1 MFTTSPVDE
10 KYEGAIEERE
20 ETSNFQLY
28 QAIKHNGKDSIDSDN
43 KECLDQITERIKQLK
58 CATLG
63 SSFEAKGQKS

>member
-28 QAIKHNGKDSIDSDN
+28 RVIKHNGKDSIDSDN
-43 KECLDQITERIKQLK
+43 KECLD
-58 CATLG
+58 
-63 SSFEAKGQKS
+63 